1 MLWLLKKLPSQESP
15 CVIRRLRHGGCYETI
30 SDFAHPC
37 IYGRGLRRSNNAGQR
52 QERGNRRHERNS
64 VAGPHCADQQGEIK
78 PECSGRAKEH
88 GEHGEAIFYDSST
101 EWTKQGKPADQN
113 EFKEGSFVIVL
124 GHPDDKGVLHAT
136 RVDLRLPR

>member
-30 SDFAHPC
+30 SDVAHAC
-37 IYGRGLRRSNNAGQR
+37 IYGRVLRRSNNAGQR

-78 PECSGRAKEH
+78 REWWGRAKEQ
-88 GEHGEAIFYDSST
+88 GEYGA
-101 EWTKQGKPADQN
+101 AD
-113 EFKEGSFVIVL
+113 FVRQL
-124 GHPDDKGVLHAT
+124 D
-136 RVDLRLPR
+136 R